1 MNYFIN
7 GMSWRHIDKHPI
19 ELTDFTDYGACFA
32 AVADSLK
39 LKPNAFLAL
48 RFVIEADSPDDD
60 SAFVIQY
67 RYAEGRLSLVII
79 GEDECLING
88 GIPLSVTDAGKIA
101 GALNPLDSDE
111 RAEEI
116 VKIIKDYGYYAVL
129 GVQWGTFLLKE
140 SQAGTL
146 DQYFDDLY
154 KLEIH

>member
-32 AVADSLK
+32 AVADALK

-48 RFVIEADSPDDD
+48 RFVIEADSPDED

-67 RYAEGRLSLVII
+67 KYAAGRLSLVII
-79 GEDECLING
+79 DEAECLINE
-88 GIPLSVTDAGKIA
+88 GIPLSVTDAAKIA
-101 GALNPLDSDE
+101 GVLDPSDSDE
-111 RAEEI
+111 MVEEI

-129 GVQWGTFLLKE
+129 GVQWVAFLLKE
-140 SQAGTL
+140 SYAGTL

>member
-7 GMSWRHIDKHPI
+7 GMSWRYLDKHPI

-48 RFVIEADSPDDD
+48 RFVIEADAPDED
-60 SAFVIQY
+60 SSFVIQY
-67 RYAEGRLSLVII
+67 KYAAGRLSIVLI
-79 GEDECLING
+79 DEEEYLINE
-88 GIPLSVTDAGKIA
+88 GIPLSVTDAAKIA
-101 GALNPLDSDE
+101 GALDPMDSDE

-129 GVQWGTFLLKE
+129 GVQWAAFLLKE
-140 SQAGTL
+140 SYAGTL